1 MVADQYGSG
10 TRLLDAS
17 LNTGGDTKLEQAKR
31 LQTQHSFVVSY
42 PLGVLLDYFE
52 PTRGAMKWLI

>member
-42 PLGVLLDYFE
+42 PLGVLGALETTSNLRVE
-52 PTRGAMKWLI
+52 P